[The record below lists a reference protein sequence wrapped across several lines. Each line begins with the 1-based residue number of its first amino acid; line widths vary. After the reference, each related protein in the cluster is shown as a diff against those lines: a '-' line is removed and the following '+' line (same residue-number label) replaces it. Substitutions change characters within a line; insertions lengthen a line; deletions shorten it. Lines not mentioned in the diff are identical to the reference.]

1 MVNWSNYKF
10 GEDIKITIL
19 DENTEYSLTVEVVEY
34 EYNLHRHPHLVDLK
48 VVRTNNDEVYPI
60 GSILRLPVDTK
71 DTVNFLLFAPNQQF
85 PNRELKR
92 SGILFL
98 K

>member
-1 MVNWSNYKF
+1 MVDWLNYKF
-10 GEDIKITIL
+10 GDVVEIFIL
-19 DENTEYSLTVEVVEY
+19 DNKIEYSLTVKVDDF

-48 VVRTNNDEVYPI
+48 VIKTNNDEVYPI
-60 GSILRLPVDTK
+60 GSVLRLPVDTK
-71 DTVNFLLFAPNQQF
+71 DDVNFLLFAPNQQF

-92 SGILFL
+92 TGVLFL

>member
-1 MVNWSNYKF
+1 MVDWLNYKF
-10 GEDIKITIL
+10 GDKVEITIL
-19 DENTEYSLTVEVVEY
+19 DDNLEYSLTIEVVEF
-34 EYNLHRHPHLVDLK
+34 EYNLHRHPHLVHLK
-48 VVRTNNDEVYPI
+48 VVKTNDEEVYPI

-71 DTVNFLLFAPNQQF
+71 DNVNFLLFAPIQQF

-92 SGILFL
+92 TGVLFL

>member
-1 MVNWSNYKF
+1 MVNWLNYKF

-19 DENTEYSLTVEVVEY
+19 DENTEYSLIVEIIEY
-34 EYNLHRHPHLVDLK
+34 EYSLHRHPHLVDLK
-48 VVRTNNDEVYPI
+48 VVKTNNDEVYPI
-60 GSILRLPVDTK
+60 GSILRLPVETK
-71 DTVNFLLFAPNQQF
+71 DTVNFLLFAQNQQF